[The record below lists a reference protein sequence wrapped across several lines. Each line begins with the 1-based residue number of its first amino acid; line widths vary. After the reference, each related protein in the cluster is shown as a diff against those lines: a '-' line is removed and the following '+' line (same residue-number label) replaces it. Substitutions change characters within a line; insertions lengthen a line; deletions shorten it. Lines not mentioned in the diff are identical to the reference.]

1 MSDMASSSNSRPNGP
16 LRILAALTY
25 YRPYISGLT
34 IYAERLA
41 RALARRGHEVTVVT
55 MRHERSLPAEE
66 TIDGVRVVR
75 APVLA
80 RLGKGL
86 VSPAFTIRAAAL
98 LRTADLVHLHLPQF
112 DAAAIALRAR
122 ALRVPIV
129 VTYQCD
135 IRLPRG
141 ALNNAAEAAL
151 HVMDRVAGSLA
162 DRVVTN
168 TQDYSDQSPYLRR
181 FRDKLAII
189 APPIALSPVDAASTR
204 RFREQR
210 LPSGKAPLIA
220 MVARLSAEKGID
232 VLLDAYPR
240 ILASHPEL
248 CIVFAGP
255 YRNVPGEGAYFQ
267 RLRPRIDALVA
278 AGRWRFL
285 DVLDD
290 EGIAAFYAS
299 IDLLVVP
306 SINSTESFGLVQIEA
321 MMHGVPVVASDL
333 PGVRHAVLTTGLGE
347 VVPAGDADALARAV
361 CDVLQRF
368 AGPRASRPDLAA
380 EYHPLRAAERY
391 EALFRSV
398 IAARR

>member
-1 MSDMASSSNSRPNGP
+1 MAASRISRPGGP

-41 RALARRGHEVTVVT
+41 RALVRRGHEVTVLT
-55 MRHERSLPAEE
+55 MRHDRSLPPDEVV
-66 TIDGVRVVR
+66 DGVRIVR

-80 RLGKGL
+80 RLSKGF

-98 LRTADLVHLHLPQF
+98 LRKADLAHLHLPQF
-112 DAAAIALRAR
+112 DAAGVALLAR
-122 ALRVPIV
+122 TLRVPIV

-135 IRLPRG
+135 VRLPRG
-141 ALNNAAEAAL
+141 ALNRTAETAL
-151 HVMDRVAGSLA
+151 HFLDRIAGALA

-168 TQDYSDQSPYLRR
+168 TQDYSDHSPYLRR
-181 FRDKLAII
+181 FREKLVII
-189 APPIALSPVDAASTR
+189 APPVELLPVGATVVQ

-210 LPSGKAPLIA
+210 LPQGKAPIIA
-220 MVARLSAEKGID
+220 MVARLSAEKGVE
-232 VLLDAYPR
+232 VLLDAFPR
-240 ILASHPEL
+240 ILASHPDA

-255 YRNVPGEGAYFQ
+255 YRNVPGEGACFE

-278 AGRWRFL
+278 AGRWHFL

-321 MMHGVPVVASDL
+321 MLHGVPAVASDL
-333 PGVRHAVLTTGLGE
+333 PGVRHAVMTTGLGE
-347 VVPAGDADALARAV
+347 IVPAGDADALARAV
-361 CDVLQRF
+361 CGVLARF
-368 AGPRASRPDLAA
+368 AGRRDPRPDLAA
-380 EYHPLRAAERY
+380 EYDPLRAAERY
-391 EALFRSV
+391 ETLFRSV
-398 IAARR
+398 LAARQ